1 MFENQKDTMLL
12 EWVVVDDLSS
22 DIISNDQLNN
32 NTSSQNVSVL
42 NNNSN
47 DISTNKED
55 KDQIL
60 EKLSN
65 ITQKQQYKKTNTFWI
80 VISILISLSSIT
92 FTGLL
97 IWIIKRNEIKKNK
110 N

>member
-1 MFENQKDTMLL
+1 MLL

-47 DISTNKED
+47 DISNNKED
-55 KDQIL
+55 KNQIL
-60 EKLSN
+60 EKISN

-80 VISILISLSSIT
+80 VISLLIGLSIIT
-92 FTGLL
+92 LTGLL
-97 IWIIKRNEIKKNK
+97 IWIMKRNKIKKIK

>member
-1 MFENQKDTMLL
+1 MLL

-47 DISTNKED
+47 DISNNKED
-55 KDQIL
+55 KNQIL
-60 EKLSN
+60 EKISN

-80 VISILISLSSIT
+80 VISLLIGLSIIT
-92 FTGLL
+92 LTDLL
-97 IWIIKRNEIKKNK
+97 IWIMKRNKIKKIK

>member
-1 MFENQKDTMLL
+1 MLL

-47 DISTNKED
+47 DISNNKED
-55 KDQIL
+55 KNQIL
-60 EKLSN
+60 EKISN
-65 ITQKQQYKKTNTFWI
+65 ITQKQQYKK
-80 VISILISLSSIT
+80 LIH
-92 FTGLL
+92 F
-97 IWIIKRNEIKKNK
+97 E
-110 N
+110 

>member
-1 MFENQKDTMLL
+1 MLL

-47 DISTNKED
+47 DISNNKED
-55 KDQIL
+55 KNQIL
-60 EKLSN
+60 EKISN

-80 VISILISLSSIT
+80 VISLLIGLSIIT
-92 FTGLL
+92 LTGLL
-97 IWIIKRNEIKKNK
+97 IWIMKRNKIKKLK
-110 N
+110 IKL